1 MGRGCGPG
9 GIFRHNMMS
18 WTVMN
23 VRTHSRLTITV
34 AGVMEATMEPRN
46 GLREEDIV
54 VERGRE
60 VEVVEV
66 GSQCGC
72 RYIWWWVLPG
82 RIGFSGIHRMNL
94 IGNC

>member
-1 MGRGCGPG
+1 
-9 GIFRHNMMS
+9 
-18 WTVMN
+18 MN
-23 VRTHSRLTITV
+23 VTMHSTLNNTV
-34 AGVMEATMEPRN
+34 AGVIEARMELTN
-46 GLREEDIV
+46 GLRGDDIGV
-54 VERGRE
+54 GE
-60 VEVVEV
+60 VEMEV

>member
-1 MGRGCGPG
+1 MK
-9 GIFRHNMMS
+9 
-18 WTVMN
+18 

-46 GLREEDIV
+46 GFRGEDIV
-54 VERGRE
+54 VEKGRE

-72 RYIWWWVLPG
+72 RYILLVV
-82 RIGFSGIHRMNL
+82 GFCRGGMDFPPDH
-94 IGNC
+94 G